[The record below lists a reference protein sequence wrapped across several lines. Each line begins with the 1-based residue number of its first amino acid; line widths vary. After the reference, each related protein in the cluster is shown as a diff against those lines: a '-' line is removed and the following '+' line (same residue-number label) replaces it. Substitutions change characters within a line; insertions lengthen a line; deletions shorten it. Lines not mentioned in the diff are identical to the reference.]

1 MFKPLLLALAVGMA
15 VSAANAD
22 ELTPGVQYDNS
33 SLQELQ
39 TLHYYKDMPLA
50 GDDDIANKRHESMR
64 EAAMA
69 VGAQNGYV
77 SEMNKLRKQLNAE
90 AKVWDMQF
98 PFKDLMRMATPGEK
112 SLYFL
117 PPVIHESNDVTAHSD
132 DNNRIKVSGK
142 YYDIVKKERLVTAP
156 PDWRE
161 YLLIDIPVDV
171 SKPVGALLPKT
182 PQEQQIWS
190 DWISDG
196 WESGIL
202 QANAEMT
209 SRIRNLGSDINGI
222 ILYLRLVKDHKIEP
236 SYVASQYLGRVN
248 GGDSMHLNQ
257 RTFAITAP
265 ASFNGNE
272 KQWIPLDLDPRG
284 SYRTPDEVKAI
295 NEGK

>member
-1 MFKPLLLALAVGMA
+1 MFKRLLMA
-15 VSAANAD
+15 IAIGAAIPAAYAD

-50 GDDDIANKRHESMR
+50 GEDDLANKRHEAMR
-64 EAAMA
+64 EAAMT

-77 SEMNKLRKQLNAE
+77 SEMNKLRIQLNAE
-90 AKVWDMQF
+90 GKTWDMQF
-98 PFKDLMRMATPGEK
+98 PFKDLMRLATPGEK

-142 YYDIVKKERLVTAP
+142 YYDIIKKERLVTAA

-161 YLLIDIPVDV
+161 YLLIDIPADV

-182 PQEQQIWS
+182 APEQQMWS
-190 DWISDG
+190 DWVSEG
-196 WESGIL
+196 WEAGVL

-222 ILYLRLVKDHKIEP
+222 ILYLRLVKERKIEP
-236 SYVASQYLGRVN
+236 SYVASQYQGRVN
-248 GGDSMHLNQ
+248 GGDNLHLNQ

-272 KQWIPLDLDPRG
+272 KQWVPLDLDPRG
-284 SYRTPDEVKAI
+284 SYRTPDEIRAI
-295 NEGK
+295 NQGK